1 MKTIHIRRAVKE
13 DAGVLSAIIRTAMTK
28 YKEDSGIPGILDSLN
43 ETHADIERH
52 IAENIVL
59 IAFQLDEAI
68 GTVRISQRSSNTAEI
83 SRFAVLPAA
92 QKTGVGS
99 KLFDEAEK
107 IILLQ
112 GLQFITLHTALTNH
126 STVRFYV
133 SKGFEHTE
141 TSTERGYPRGTFVK
155 KLRPKAK

>member
-1 MKTIHIRRAVKE
+1 MKTIHIRRAVQE
-13 DAGVLSAIIRTAMTK
+13 DAGVLSVIIRTAMTK
-28 YKEDSGIPGILDSLN
+28 YKVDSGIAGTLDSLN
-43 ETHADIERH
+43 ETQADIERH

-59 IAFQLDEAI
+59 IAFHLDGAI
-68 GTVRISQRSSNTAEI
+68 GTVRISQLSPYTAEI
-83 SRFAVLPAA
+83 SRFAVLPDA

-99 KLFDEAEK
+99 KLFTEAEK

-112 GLQFITLHTALTNH
+112 GFLFITLHTALTNH

-133 SKGFEHTE
+133 SKGFENTE

-155 KLRPKAK
+155 KLRTKAK